1 MRDEVLQ
8 FVAASLGKGWNGPP
22 GRVLDVGSFDVNGTA
37 RGEFEKRG
45 WQYTGFDAE
54 SGRNV
59 DVVGNVEHLSRAFKG
74 KPFDCISCLETLEH
88 LRDPVHAVSEMRG
101 VLQPGGMLLL
111 SAAGNGFREHRHP
124 VDCWRILPDGMKALL
139 RGMGDVFV
147 EEFGGPWGAGILG
160 RAIKL

>member
-1 MRDEVLQ
+1 MRGEVLQ
-8 FVAASLGKGWNGPP
+8 FVAASLEKGWGGPP
-22 GRVLDVGSFDVNGTA
+22 GRALDVGSFNVNGTA

-45 WQYTGFDAE
+45 WQYTGFDVE

-59 DVVGNVEHLSRAFKG
+59 DVVGNVERLSKIFKD

-88 LRDPVHAVSEMRG
+88 LEDPIRAVSEMRG
-101 VLQPGGMLLL
+101 VLRPGGMLLL

-124 VDCWRILPDGMKALL
+124 IDCWRILPDGMKVLL
-139 RGMGDVFV
+139 SGMRSVFV
-147 EEFGGPWGAGILG
+147 EEFGGAWSSGILG